1 MLNVHLIY
9 TKIYHSKAF
18 QNIQKGILG
27 LKLYHLATW
36 QACEGGRRRNVIFSF
51 LSKFKSHLHFLRL
64 PGDSWK
70 ERQAGMQ
77 AHGIGFDNGGPQNK
91 SELKLKPA
99 TAVFRKMDPGDDEI
113 QFTKTAEHYI
123 LSHAVSLYIVAIVST
138 TDTTLHNLTV
148 S

>member
-64 PGDSWK
+64 
-70 ERQAGMQ
+70 Q